1 MDFVRPVWEVKS
13 PVSDQPREI
22 LSLRRSQFGLGAV
35 LLGLCALLLAAA
47 PALATTQTFLFTGAE
62 QIFKVPGG
70 VNSIHVVATGGGG
83 GSSSGI
89 GGVAAQVTGD
99 LTVTPGQTLYVEV
112 GGRGQDGGSG
122 SAGGFNGGGNGG
134 GSGGAGGGGAS
145 DIRTSP
151 RSSGL
156 VIEDRLI
163 VAAGGGGAGGAG
175 EAGSGGTGGAAGEGG
190 EEGESSGNEGGA
202 AGSPTEGGAGGSGC
216 AGSGGTGDRGE
227 GGGGGAGAG
236 ASNAAGGGG
245 GGYYGGGGGGGGCSF
260 GGGGGGG
267 GSSLVPPLGSQVL
280 VGLATEPEIQITY
293 TLVPPSIELI
303 APTEGAT
310 YVQGQAV
317 NAVYFCTPPEGTTV
331 ATCAGPVA
339 NGSPLDTAALGS
351 HTFKVFAEDTD
362 GSTEAESVNYTVVPA
377 PAKPAQPEPVVPPPS
392 PSPAPRPDTTIGSHP
407 KEAIK
412 TTKKKVKVKFSF
424 SSTVAGATFECKL
437 DKGSFEPCSSPKSY
451 KAKLGK
457 HKFSVQ
463 AIGAA
468 GTDPSPATFS
478 FKVKKKQ

>member
-1 MDFVRPVWEVKS
+1 MAIHA
-13 PVSDQPREI
+13 REI
-22 LSLRRSQFGLGAV
+22 LSLRRSHLGWLVA
-35 LLGLCALLLAAA
+35 LAGLCALLLGAA
-47 PALATTQTFLFTGAE
+47 PARATTQTFLFTGAE
-62 QIFKVPGG
+62 QTFKVPGG
-70 VNSIHVVATGGGG
+70 VTSIHVVAIGGGG

-151 RSSGL
+151 RSAGL
-156 VIEDRLI
+156 SPDHRLV

-175 EAGSGGTGGAAGEGG
+175 EAGPGGTGGAAEEGG
-190 EEGESSGNEGGA
+190 EEAETSGNEGGA

-216 AGSGGTGDRGE
+216 GGSGGAGSLGE
-227 GGGGGAGAG
+227 GGAGGSGAGP
-236 ASNAAGGGG
+236 SNAGGGGG
-245 GGYYGGGGGGGGCSF
+245 GGYYGAGGGGGGCAF
-260 GGGGGGG
+260 GAGGGGG
-267 GSSLVPPLGSQVL
+267 GSSLLPPLGSQLL
-280 VGLATEPEIQITY
+280 VGLAAEPEIQISY

-303 APTEGAT
+303 SPTDGAT
-310 YVQGQAV
+310 YIQGQVV
-317 NAVYFCTPPEGTTV
+317 NAVYFCTPPEGATV
-331 ATCAGPVA
+331 ATCAGPA
-339 NGSPLDTAALGS
+339 ASGSPLDTATLGS

-362 GSTEAESVNYTVVPA
+362 GATEAESVKYTVVAP
-377 PAKPAQPEPVVPPPS
+377 PAKPTQPEPVVIPPP
-392 PSPAPRPDTTIGSHP
+392 PPLPDTTIGTHP
-407 KEAIK
+407 KESIK

-424 SSTVAGATFECKL
+424 SSTVAGASFECKL
-437 DKGSFEPCSSPKSY
+437 DKGSFEPCGSPKSY
-451 KAKLGK
+451 KVKLGK

-463 AIGAA
+463 ATSAA
-468 GTDPSPATFS
+468 GTDPSAATFS